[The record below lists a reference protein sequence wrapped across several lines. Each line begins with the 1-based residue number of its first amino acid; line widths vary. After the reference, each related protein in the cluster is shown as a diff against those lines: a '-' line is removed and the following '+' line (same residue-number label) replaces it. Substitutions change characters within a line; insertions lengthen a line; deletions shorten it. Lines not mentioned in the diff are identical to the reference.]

1 MSTLKRQ
8 ETLETSIIP
17 AQIVPLVQKAGE
29 SGVPVLIRGE
39 PGVGKEWVA
48 KIIHQLS
55 EWRGHRLCKID
66 CGMVKEGTLSHH
78 LARLLKEARYGIIP
92 ATLFLREVGRL
103 SLGDQSRLLELL
115 EEGVFKLDGEKRMV
129 KNLRW
134 ISSSSE
140 DLGQRVS
147 QGTFSGDLLNRIGVL
162 SIEVPPLRD
171 RSRDIPTLAR
181 HLLTQYANRMNLKKK
196 GISEKVLSL
205 LQSYWWPG
213 NLKELETVILRSAIF
228 SEGEYLMEK
237 DLYFSAENER
247 NSFFAFLKRGDF
259 KSPLESNGD
268 PSSRDQQALQWIFFL
283 TELVHRIKNPLVS
296 IKTFTQLLEE
306 KFNDGEYR
314 ESFYKVVSEDIEKID
329 VVMNG
334 LMNYI
339 KMNTPLNKKNTVH
352 QILDEVLR
360 RHTES
365 LEERKVKVIKKFEKD
380 LPETMIHD
388 EPLRYVFHSLLQ
400 YALPSIPPGGTLG
413 FLTKAVVPE
422 EGKEYIDILMIFSG
436 YKRPMAAAETAFG
449 LSPTSGEDGF
459 ELELKLV
466 QEILKKHHGKISFE
480 VQEKK
485 PRTLISLRLPIER
498 RKVVYYPSANV

>member
-1 MSTLKRQ
+1 MSTMRYQ
-8 ETLETSIIP
+8 EILEARIIP
-17 AQIVPLVQKAGE
+17 PQIVPLVRKAGGN
-29 SGVPVLIRGE
+29 SAPVLIRGE
-39 PGVGKEWVA
+39 RGVGKEWVA
-48 KIIHQLS
+48 KVIHQVG
-55 EWRGHRLCKID
+55 EWKDHRFYKVD
-66 CGMVKEGTLSHH
+66 CGMVKEGTLFHH
-78 LARLLKEARYGIIP
+78 LARLFKEARYGIIP
-92 ATLFLREVGRL
+92 ATLFLKEVGHL

-115 EEGVFKLDGEKRMV
+115 EEGVFKLEGEKRMV

-140 DLGQRVS
+140 DLGQRVRE
-147 QGTFSGDLLNRIGVL
+147 GTFSGDLLNRMGVL
-162 SIEVPPLRD
+162 SIYVPPLRD
-171 RSRDIPTLAR
+171 RSKDIPILSR

-205 LQSYWWPG
+205 LQNYWWPG
-213 NLKELETVILRSAIF
+213 NLRELETVILRSAIF
-228 SEGEYLMEK
+228 SEGEHLMEK
-237 DLYFSAENER
+237 DLFFSAENER
-247 NSFFAFLKRGDF
+247 NSFFAFLKQGNF

-268 PSSRDQQALQWIFFL
+268 PSGRDQHALQWIFFL

-360 RHTES
+360 RHGET
-365 LEERKVKVIKKFEKD
+365 LDERKVKVIKKFEKD

-400 YALPSIPPGGTLG
+400 YAIPSIPPGGTLG

-422 EGKEYIDILMIFSG
+422 GGKEYIDILMIFSG
-436 YKRPMAAAETAFG
+436 FKRPIAAAETAFG

-459 ELELKLV
+459 ELELRLV
-466 QEILKKHHGKISFE
+466 QEILKKHHGKITFE
-480 VQEKK
+480 IQEKK

-498 RKVVYYPSANV
+498 RKVIYYPSANV